1 MVLLLIG
8 PTVGLY
14 IILQSDDYFSSNDYI
29 SVSTVIYIFF
39 NEINSL
45 LWYYW
50 EVHALIIIYLSDT
63 SVIAAICVLVL
74 LSFLLR
80 FTMCG

>member
-45 LWYYW
+45 L
-50 EVHALIIIYLSDT
+50 
-63 SVIAAICVLVL
+63 
-74 LSFLLR
+74 
-80 FTMCG
+80 